1 MTGHSLTSFD
11 LDTCAGGRG
20 WALSSSNDPSR
31 VWHPSLEPSSS
42 LFGSVFPRMSL
53 PVVFLEKFEVREGQ
67 VTGLAVEERLALV
80 MLVHVTLEAGPMSKG
95 EGADA
100 AEEEMVL

>member
-1 MTGHSLTSFD
+1 
-11 LDTCAGGRG
+11 
-20 WALSSSNDPSR
+20 
-31 VWHPSLEPSSS
+31 
-42 LFGSVFPRMSL
+42 MSL